1 MVLFQ
6 NVGGS
11 VTFLLQIALLA
22 WGIRQLRSVLAKR
35 RETRQRNQGSSAG
48 ASPAFA
54 SLSPLAA
61 LMMAGWTGE
70 SGGASGGAGAGGAG
84 SSSAGAGV
92 SAPSLT
98 AAGNGAGGGAGE
110 IGAGRIGAGGED
122 GGVAEAGGLTPTAR
136 AAAVGGAEAGA
147 VLGGDGGG
155 GGGWG
160 GRNAVVVPHA
170 VIDVRARD
178 LSKSQPIPLP
188 SPHVLNIPES
198 DLLQALQ
205 LPAAAWEHRFHDT
218 RQPDRRHLLLFL
230 SSHGNSAQRAATV
243 AASLGYTRSCVLA
256 GGLDALKKF
265 LAASAAAGAPAP
277 SPSAG
282 GLGGGGGG
290 GGAGGAGGGAG
301 GAGLAATPSA
311 HSHSS
316 AAAAAAAAAA
326 ALGSSSSALSSVP
339 SASAAAAPF
348 HWIPSTAVS
357 VKNISRDAVA
367 LLLARKGGQY
377 PHTLILQSRPAPPS
391 AAPLPP
397 LASPP
402 ASDHPAAA
410 VASSS
415 APAAPAAGSAAA
427 DSASVQD
434 AGAGVGEGEKH
445 GVREEGGEGR
455 ENGVA
460 EGLEARGYPGAD
472 EEGRGVDGLG
482 GVGGEG
488 SAGGEGATGAGG
500 GRNRGEEG
508 GGVDGR
514 GGEGREREGEGVEA
528 EGHGRGAAAQE
539 GGGVGR
545 VVWEEV
551 GGGKPW
557 FYLVDVRRFDERVL
571 YGGIPGSVHIPAEV
585 WPVALSL
592 GEEAWKQRYQWPKM
606 EPHSLLI
613 LHSNTGT
620 RAYWAAQVA
629 RDAGYNRC
637 FVMREGTHGWRLHPS
652 VCVYDD
658 YPEVPAPLLP
668 PFSPALLIP
677 SAHHPSQRSP
687 SLSPPLPLSPSPP
700 PSIPLHG
707 LPVEQGGVP
716 PAPQSFAVEAVDE
729 GMAEQQQQH
738 LRLLPHLS
746 PLLLCLLPSLP
757 SSLPPCMLY
766 LWSRGECHQHR
777 SHLQWKQWMRAWQSS
792 SSDCSALH
800 SDSNECTPFQQSP
813 LHPSTPPP
821 PPSPPSPPSPPPLL
835 PSSTPPCPNNQHTQ
849 RITSSYQ
856 MSFRTESQLTSQVTP
871 SPGCL
876 FGQRWTMLAQTAL
889 LLLPPLLPLPNP
901 PTLVAAAFAAAAV
914 TAAAAAAAAAAVA
927 AVQESVAWPFVAAPA
942 GAGGIAKEGVCAR
955 CHHMPGGRVER

>member
-1 MVLFQ
+1 MSGRRSGLSGLSSSDKSDSALSKRGDDDDRDRDRDSDSDSRSRGGAASGSGRSGGRGGSGEKERDSSGGGGGKGGGAMVLFQ

-84 SSSAGAGV
+84 SSSAGAGA

-110 IGAGRIGAGGED
+110 IGAGRTGAGGED

-147 VLGGDGGG
+147 ISGGEGGG

-160 GRNAVVVPHA
+160 GRNAVVVPHV

-178 LSKSQPIPLP
+178 LAKSQPIPLP

-243 AASLGYTRSCVLA
+243 AASLGYTRSCVLS
-256 GGLDALKKF
+256 GGLDALRKF
-265 LAASAAAGAPAP
+265 LASSAAAGAPAP
-277 SPSAG
+277 SPSGG

-290 GGAGGAGGGAG
+290 GGGGGVGGGGGGVG
-301 GAGLAATPSA
+301 GAGLATTPT
-311 HSHSS
+311 
-316 AAAAAAAAAA
+316 AAAAAAAAA

-391 AAPLPP
+391 AAPLP

-410 VASSS
+410 VASAS
-415 APAAPAAGSAAA
+415 APLAPSAGSAAA
-427 DSASVQD
+427 YSASVQD
-434 AGAGVGEGEKH
+434 GGGGVGEGEEH
-445 GVREEGGEGR
+445 GVREEGVEMR

-460 EGLEARGYPGAD
+460 EGLEARGFPGAD
-472 EEGRGVDGLG
+472 EEGRGADGLG

-488 SAGGEGATGAGG
+488 RAGGEGATGAGA

-528 EGHGRGAAAQE
+528 EGHGSGAAAQE

-613 LHSNTGT
+613 LHSNTGP

-658 YPEVPAPLLP
+658 YPE
-668 PFSPALLIP
+668 
-677 SAHHPSQRSP
+677 
-687 SLSPPLPLSPSPP
+687 
-700 PSIPLHG
+700 
-707 LPVEQGGVP
+707 GGVP
-716 PAPQSFAVEAVDE
+716 PAPQSFAVEAVDG
-729 GMAEQQQQH
+729 GMAEQQ
-738 LRLLPHLS
+738 LRLL
-746 PLLLCLLPSLP
+746 
-757 SSLPPCMLY
+757 
-766 LWSRGECHQHR
+766 
-777 SHLQWKQWMRAWQSS
+777 
-792 SSDCSALH
+792 
-800 SDSNECTPFQQSP
+800 
-813 LHPSTPPP
+813 
-821 PPSPPSPPSPPPLL
+821 
-835 PSSTPPCPNNQHTQ
+835 
-849 RITSSYQ
+849 
-856 MSFRTESQLTSQVTP
+856 
-871 SPGCL
+871 
-876 FGQRWTMLAQTAL
+876 
-889 LLLPPLLPLPNP
+889 
-901 PTLVAAAFAAAAV
+901 
-914 TAAAAAAAAAAVA
+914 
-927 AVQESVAWPFVAAPA
+927 
-942 GAGGIAKEGVCAR
+942 GIAL
-955 CHHMPGGRVER
+955 

>member
-84 SSSAGAGV
+84 SSSAGGAGMGAGA
-92 SAPSLT
+92 STPSHT
-98 AAGNGAGGGAGE
+98 AAGNGAGGVAGE

-122 GGVAEAGGLTPTAR
+122 GGVAEAGGVTPR

-147 VLGGDGGG
+147 ASGGE
-155 GGGWG
+155 GGWG
-160 GRNAVVVPHA
+160 GRNAVVVPHV

-178 LSKSQPIPLP
+178 LAKSQPIPLP
-188 SPHVLNIPES
+188 SPHVLNIPGQSVSGPSVHPCNIMTCLLLLLHCPTPLLPFSPRSATPHLHVLRPVLLLVHPFTPHSPFPPLPSPPSPPSYFQRATCYRRCSCQQRHGSTFFTKTLESRCSCQQQPGNTASTTPCEASQNSPLPALPSPVFPHHPSPPPPPES

-243 AASLGYTRSCVLA
+243 AASLGYTRSCVLS

-277 SPSAG
+277 SPSGG

-290 GGAGGAGGGAG
+290 GGAGGGGVGD
-301 GAGLAATPSA
+301 AGLATTPLA

-316 AAAAAAAAAA
+316 AAAAAAAAVA
-326 ALGSSSSALSSVP
+326 ALGSSSSALSTVP

-397 LASPP
+397 LAS
-402 ASDHPAAA
+402 
-410 VASSS
+410 SSV
-415 APAAPAAGSAAA
+415 AAGGG
-427 DSASVQD
+427 
-434 AGAGVGEGEKH
+434 GAGVGGGEER
-445 GVREEGGEGR
+445 GVREEGGERR

-460 EGLEARGYPGAD
+460 EGLEAREYAGTDG
-472 EEGRGVDGLG
+472 EGRGADGQG
-482 GVGGEG
+482 GGEG
-488 SAGGEGATGAGG
+488 GGRAGGEGDGGSGAGG
-500 GRNRGEEG
+500 NRGDED
-508 GGVDGR
+508 GGVVEGRGEAGRERDGERDGR
-514 GGEGREREGEGVEA
+514 GGEA
-528 EGHGRGAAAQE
+528 EGNGTGAEAQG

-613 LHSNTGT
+613 LHSNTGP

-658 YPEVPAPLLP
+658 YLE
-668 PFSPALLIP
+668 
-677 SAHHPSQRSP
+677 
-687 SLSPPLPLSPSPP
+687 
-700 PSIPLHG
+700 
-707 LPVEQGGVP
+707 GGVP

-729 GMAEQQQQH
+729 GMAEQQ
-738 LRLLPHLS
+738 LRLL
-746 PLLLCLLPSLP
+746 
-757 SSLPPCMLY
+757 
-766 LWSRGECHQHR
+766 
-777 SHLQWKQWMRAWQSS
+777 
-792 SSDCSALH
+792 
-800 SDSNECTPFQQSP
+800 
-813 LHPSTPPP
+813 
-821 PPSPPSPPSPPPLL
+821 
-835 PSSTPPCPNNQHTQ
+835 
-849 RITSSYQ
+849 
-856 MSFRTESQLTSQVTP
+856 
-871 SPGCL
+871 
-876 FGQRWTMLAQTAL
+876 
-889 LLLPPLLPLPNP
+889 
-901 PTLVAAAFAAAAV
+901 
-914 TAAAAAAAAAAVA
+914 
-927 AVQESVAWPFVAAPA
+927 
-942 GAGGIAKEGVCAR
+942 GIAL
-955 CHHMPGGRVER
+955 